1 MSKAKQETV
10 RVTIFGEDY
19 TIRSPMGPE
28 YTRKCAEF
36 VDEAINEAHIRGHI
50 TEPHKAAILAA
61 MQITDQL
68 FRAQSELASLE
79 SSTEERL
86 VALREKVEIALA
98 R

>member
-1 MSKAKQETV
+1 MSQVKQETV

-28 YTRKCAEF
+28 YTRKCAGF
-36 VDEAINEAHIRGHI
+36 VDEAINEAHVCGHI
-50 TEPHKAAILAA
+50 TEAHKAAILAA

-68 FRAQSELASLE
+68 FRAQSELASLG
-79 SSTEERL
+79 STTEERL
-86 VALREKVEIALA
+86 VALRDKVDIALA

>member
-1 MSKAKQETV
+1 MSQGKQKTV

-50 TEPHKAAILAA
+50 AEPHKAAILAA

-79 SSTEERL
+79 STTEERL
-86 VALREKVEIALA
+86 AALRDKVEIALT